1 VFLVPAIFWAMVSEK
16 TRDIGI
22 LRAIGASRAGVAWLW
37 LRYGLAIGIVGAT
50 LGGIVAFLII
60 TNINAIHDWMGS
72 ALGLEIWNPKVYY
85 FTEIPSEVQ
94 WDKAAI
100 VLLGGVLASV
110 VGALVPALKAAN
122 MHPVRALR
130 FE

>member
-1 VFLVPAIFWAMVSEK
+1 
-16 TRDIGI
+16 
-22 LRAIGASRAGVAWLW
+22 
-37 LRYGLAIGIVGAT
+37 
-50 LGGIVAFLII
+50 
-60 TNINAIHDWMGS
+60 
-72 ALGLEIWNPKVYY
+72 
-85 FTEIPSEVQ
+85 VQ

-122 MHPVRALR
+122 MHPVKALR